1 MERKSSI
8 DNLIHHPHNVEKN
21 SRCINDGK
29 ATKPESALKRKTFAS
44 HHPVQHVKFKLG
56 AGDDEGNY
64 GNESLSLDE
73 YENCIGSQ
81 NCNKE
86 SKQSLI
92 EPSKCDID
100 RINSKSTITSYETY
114 DSGNNHSHYYHDINP
129 EKVDREVLVEL
140 FDLRQPVVKGK
151 SKFWEQTSRWLKYEE
166 DAEEINNRWGQP
178 HVAFLCFDSLIQLR
192 KVMSKGEFHFDIE
205 VNSFNELYTLLA
217 HSLYSEGL
225 LKCDQADGIKHM
237 KDVLTLH
244 HKSVGRKVSRSN
256 TQGSSILSINFS
268 NSFSRN
274 RSTSQTRSASFQVK
288 TSLSSLKPNATN
300 ETTKLVKNNISN
312 KINENR
318 SFPNLGKVNVSNDNI
333 NDYLGKP
340 KRRLSVFQMFSDKNS
355 YDCLEKK
362 NSFYHKYDDIFKNL
376 PEGCEK
382 ANVLCGC
389 IPDMSKA
396 RLVMVRLKN
405 ATYLDDFSE
414 SNLPLRF
421 VFVVLGPVLDEG
433 SYHELGRALSTLLA
447 DPHFRRVAY
456 ASYSKSDLIEAVDY
470 FLNESIVI
478 PPGGVDNKKLLWN
491 NEIKRFI
498 KKKRADII
506 MTERKGAV
514 LNVLNHADIQKVHA
528 SAHHSINMEHNNF
541 NSDNKKNSGCSMFRG
556 LRDDI
561 VSRIKHYT
569 TDITD
574 AFNLQCLSSI
584 VFMFF
589 ACFAPAITFGGLMG
603 SYTKG
608 QMGVTETLMAQC
620 ICGILWG
627 FFGCQ
632 PLIIVSATGPVLV
645 FEAALYTFCENF
657 NLDFLTIRLITGVFI
672 FLISLILV
680 ALDGSR
686 LLKYVTRYT
695 EDIFAILISF
705 IFITESL
712 KFIKH
717 TFHDHPVENFAYYQ
731 ELHNKCGNVS
741 TIQNIKKVPDVDA
754 FKNLTG
760 EGENVLDHIKNI
772 CVNHTEIEPNTAL
785 LTAMITFG
793 VFAFAFCLK
802 KLRDSFFLGRQAR
815 RLVGDFGV
823 LISIATFAIIAR
835 VFFKDPYISK
845 LEMKKDFDFTNITA
859 RGHGLII
866 YPKLASDD
874 LFFGTC
880 IGFGVALLVFILLFV
895 ETEITELLL
904 DRKERGLKKGS
915 GRNWDLLLVG
925 ILCLLTSVFGLPWMC
940 AAAVQS
946 LAHCGSLTVMKKKV
960 PGARPE
966 VDYVIEQRITT
977 IGIGL
982 SIGAVAFFGEYLQ
995 LPMAALFGVFLY
1007 LGVMNLSGV
1016 QLKSRIIL
1024 FFVPEKYHPV
1034 VPYTENVRL
1043 RKMHLYTTIQILC
1056 LIFIIFIKTYFA
1068 LLFPFILIIFILIRL
1083 FIFPYIFNEKE
1094 LKALDGE
1101 DDQDD
1106 DEWMEKD
1113 FYENAPIPV

>member
-1 MERKSSI
+1 MDKKTSI
-8 DNLIHHPHNVEKN
+8 DNLIDHSHVVEKTDK
-21 SRCINDGK
+21 STTEIK
-29 ATKPESALKRKTFAS
+29 VVKPESALKRKSSAS
-44 HHPVQHVKFKLG
+44 HPVQHVKFKLG
-56 AGDDEGNY
+56 AGDDEGHY
-64 GNESLSLDE
+64 SNEPLSFNE
-73 YENCIGSQ
+73 YENDIRTQ
-81 NCNKE
+81 NGRKENK
-86 SKQSLI
+86 QLLI
-92 EPSKCDID
+92 EKNKSDID
-100 RINSKSTITSYETY
+100 RIASKSTISSLE
-114 DSGNNHSHYYHDINP
+114 NNESSNDHSHYYHDINP
-129 EKVDREVLVEL
+129 EKVDGEVLVEL
-140 FDLRQPVVKGK
+140 FDLKNPVTEGK
-151 SKFWEQTSRWLKYEE
+151 NKFWEQTSRWLKYEE

-178 HVAFLCFDSLIQLR
+178 HVAFLSFDSLIQLR
-192 KVMSKGEFHFDIE
+192 KVMSKGEFHFDADI
-205 VNSFNELYTLLA
+205 NNFNELYSLLA
-217 HSLYSEGL
+217 QSLYSEGL
-225 LKCDQADGIKHM
+225 LKCDQADGVKHIK
-237 KDVLTLH
+237 DILTLN

-256 TQGSSILSINFS
+256 TQASSILSINFS

-274 RSTSQTRSASFQVK
+274 RSTSQTRSASFQTK
-288 TSLSSLKPNATN
+288 TSLSSLKPHSGC
-300 ETTKLVKNNISN
+300 ETVKLINNDIST

-318 SFPNLGKVNVSNDNI
+318 SFPNLRKVNESNDNI
-333 NDYLGKP
+333 NDCIEKP
-340 KRRLSVFQMFSDKNS
+340 KRRLSVFQMFSEKNS
-355 YDCLEKK
+355 SDGLEKK

-376 PEGCEK
+376 PKGCEK

-389 IPDMSKA
+389 IPDMTKA
-396 RLVMVRLKN
+396 RLVMIRLKN
-405 ATYLDDFSE
+405 AVYLDDFSD

-421 VFVVLGPVLDEG
+421 IFVVLGPVLDEG

-447 DPHFRRVAY
+447 DSHFRRIAY
-456 ASYSKSDLIEAVDY
+456 ASYSKSDLIDAVDY
-470 FLNESIVI
+470 FLNDSIVI

-514 LNVLNHADIQKVHA
+514 MNVLTRSDLQKVHA
-528 SAHHSINMEHNNF
+528 SAHHSINMSHHNFSN
-541 NSDNKKNSGCSMFRG
+541 DEKKDSKCSMFKG
-556 LRDDI
+556 LRNDI
-561 VSRIKHYT
+561 ISRIKHYT

-574 AFNLQCLSSI
+574 AFNLQCLSSV

-603 SYTKG
+603 SYTEG

-632 PLIIVSATGPVLV
+632 PLIIMSATGPVLV
-645 FEAALYTFCENF
+645 FEAALYTFCQNF
-657 NLDFLTIRLITGVFI
+657 HLDFLTIRLIT
-672 FLISLILV
+672 
-680 ALDGSR
+680 DGSR

-695 EDIFAILISF
+695 EDIFATLISF

-731 ELHNKCGNVS
+731 EFHNKCGNVS

-754 FKNLTG
+754 FKNL
-760 EGENVLDHIKNI
+760 I
-772 CVNHTEIEPNTAL
+772 EIEPNTAL

-823 LISIATFAIIAR
+823 LISIATFAIIVR
-835 VFFKDPYISK
+835 VFFKDPYIST
-845 LEMKKDFDFTNITA
+845 LEMKKDFDFTNSTA

-874 LFFGTC
+874 LFFGC
-880 IGFGVALLVFILLFV
+880 CVGFGVALLVFILLFV

-915 GRNWDLLLVG
+915 GRDWDLLLVG
-925 ILCLLTSVFGLPWMC
+925 LLCLLMSFIGLPWMC

-982 SIGAVAFFGEYLQ
+982 SIGVVAFFGEYLQ

-1024 FFVPEKYHPV
+1024 FFIPEKYHPV

-1106 DEWMEKD
+1106 DEWMERD

>member
-1 MERKSSI
+1 MDKKSFT
-8 DNLIHHPHNVEKN
+8 DNLIQHSQGSEKN
-21 SRCINDGK
+21 IKSSSEVKLI
-29 ATKPESALKRKTFAS
+29 KPESALKGKSSTS
-44 HHPVQHVKFKLG
+44 HPIQHVKFKLG
-56 AGDDEGNY
+56 AGDDDG
-64 GNESLSLDE
+64 
-73 YENCIGSQ
+73 
-81 NCNKE
+81 NCNEERVLISDCE
-86 SKQSLI
+86 SNTEHINYQKDSRRSIIQSF
-92 EPSKCDID
+92 KNDID
-100 RINSKSTITSYETY
+100 EIGSKSTINSLDTP
-114 DSGNNHSHYYHDINP
+114 DSVHDHSHYYHDINP
-129 EKVDREVLVEL
+129 EIQDREVLVEL
-140 FDLRQPVVKGK
+140 FDLKYPKDGEK
-151 SKFWEQTSRWLKYEE
+151 NKFWKETARWLKYEE

-178 HVAFLCFDSLIQLR
+178 HVAFLSFDSLIQLR
-192 KVMSKGEFHFDIE
+192 KVMSKGEFHFDVDIG
-205 VNSFNELYTLLA
+205 NFNDLSNIIA
-217 HSLYSEGL
+217 QSLFTEGL
-225 LKCDQADGIKHM
+225 LKCDQADGIRQM
-237 KDVLTLH
+237 KDILTLN
-244 HKSVGRKVSRSN
+244 HKSVGRKPSRSN

-274 RSTSQTRSASFQVK
+274 RSTSQTRSASFQAK
-288 TSLSSLKPNATN
+288 YSLASLKPTN
-300 ETTKLVKNNISN
+300 GGTETVKLFKNDESN
-312 KINENR
+312 KFNENR
-318 SFPNLGKVNVSNDNI
+318 SFPNLRKI
-333 NDYLGKP
+333 NETRDGVQEVVDKP
-340 KRRLSVFQMFSDKNS
+340 KRRQSVFQMFSDKS
-355 YDCLEKK
+355 SSDLLEKK
-362 NSFYHKYDDIFKNL
+362 NSFYHRYDDLFKNL

-389 IPDMSKA
+389 VPDMPKA
-396 RLVMVRLKN
+396 RLVMVRLKK
-405 ATYLDDFSE
+405 AIYMDDFSE

-421 VFVVLGPVLDEG
+421 VFVVLGPVLPEG
-433 SYHELGRALSTLLA
+433 SYHELGRALSTLMA
-447 DPHFRRVAY
+447 DPQFRRVAY
-456 ASYSKSDLIEAVDY
+456 ASYSKSDFIDAADY

-498 KKKRADII
+498 KKKRADID
-506 MTERKGAV
+506 MAERKGAIM
-514 LNVLNHADIQKVHA
+514 NVLNHHDIQKIHA
-528 SAHHSINMEHNNF
+528 SAHHSINIPHRNNY
-541 NSDNKKNSGCSMFRG
+541 NDDKRESGWSMFKG
-556 LRDDI
+556 LREDFT
-561 VSRIKHYT
+561 SRIRHYT
-569 TDITD
+569 SDMTD
-574 AFNLQCLSSI
+574 ALNLQCLSSI

-603 SYTKG
+603 SYTNG

-627 FFGCQ
+627 YFGCQ
-632 PLIIVSATGPVLV
+632 PLIVMSATGPVLV
-645 FEAALYTFCENF
+645 FEAALYKFCESY

-695 EDIFAILISF
+695 EDIFATLISF
-705 IFITESL
+705 IFITESI

-731 ELHNKCGNVS
+731 DLHNKCGNVS
-741 TIQNIKKVPDVDA
+741 TIQNIKKVPDVNA
-754 FKNLTG
+754 FKNLTND
-760 EGENVLDHIKNI
+760 GENVLDHIKNI
-772 CVNHTEIEPNTAL
+772 CVNHTEVEPNTAL

-793 VFAFAFCLK
+793 VFAFAFFLK
-802 KLRDSFFLGRQAR
+802 KVRDSFFLGRQAR

-823 LISIATFAIIAR
+823 LISIATFAIIVR
-835 VFFKDPYISK
+835 LFFRDPYISK
-845 LEMKKDFDFTNITA
+845 LEMKKEFDFTNRTA

-866 YPKLASDD
+866 YPKLSPDD
-874 LFFGTC
+874 LLFGTC
-880 IGFGVALLVFILLFV
+880 VGFGVALLVFILLFV

-925 ILCLLTSVFGLPWMC
+925 ILCLLTSCIGLPWMC

-966 VDYVIEQRITT
+966 VDYVIEQRVTT

-982 SIGAVAFFGEYLQ
+982 SIGGVAFFGEYLQ

-1016 QLKSRIIL
+1016 QLISRIVL
-1024 FFVPEKYHPV
+1024 FLIPEKYHPV

-1043 RKMHLYTTIQILC
+1043 RKMHLYTTIQIIC
-1056 LIFIIFIKTYFA
+1056 LLFIIFIKTYIA

-1083 FIFPYIFNEKE
+1083 FILPCIFNEKE